1 METIKHAIG
10 ITTEVMEHC
19 IPEKERSKCRNSAR
33 IHVGIWIIV
42 IVSSMLYQSWLP
54 MLYLIL
60 PKFYGNTLQVLFGL
74 TQHAGLYGDIKD
86 HRYSTRTVYLN
97 PVFSFLYWQMEY
109 HIEHHMF
116 PNVPSHN
123 LPKLHQMLQDQMP
136 PAKKGLWEAYR
147 EIVPAV
153 IRQAKNPDYKIPL
166 SVPQT

>member
-1 METIKHAIG
+1 
-10 ITTEVMEHC
+10 MEHC

-33 IHVGIWIIV
+33 IHVGIWII
-42 IVSSMLYQSWLP
+42 IIICSMLYQSWLP
-54 MLYLIL
+54 MLYLML

-74 TQHAGLYGDIKD
+74 TQHAGLYEDIKD
-86 HRYSTRTVYLN
+86 HRYNTRTVYLN
-97 PVFSFLYWQMEY
+97 SVFSFLYWQMEY

-166 SVPQT
+166 SVPQI

>member
-1 METIKHAIG
+1 MG

-33 IHVGIWIIV
+33 IHVGIWII
-42 IVSSMLYQSWLP
+42 IIIISSMLYQSWLP

-74 TQHAGLYGDIKD
+74 TQHAGLYEDIKD

-147 EIVPAV
+147 EFVPAV

>member
-1 METIKHAIG
+1 M
-10 ITTEVMEHC
+10 
-19 IPEKERSKCRNSAR
+19 
-33 IHVGIWIIV
+33 
-42 IVSSMLYQSWLP
+42 
-54 MLYLIL
+54 
-60 PKFYGNTLQVLFGL
+60 
-74 TQHAGLYGDIKD
+74 
-86 HRYSTRTVYLN
+86 N

-116 PNVPSHN
+116 PNVPSYN

>member
-1 METIKHAIG
+1 MQKLSPYPCGNLDHHHHLLDA
-10 ITTEVMEHC
+10 
-19 IPEKERSKCRNSAR
+19 
-33 IHVGIWIIV
+33 
-42 IVSSMLYQSWLP
+42 LP
-54 MLYLIL
+54 VLVADALPIL

-74 TQHAGLYGDIKD
+74 TQHAGLYEDIKD